1 MANSAQNDANEQHS
15 DHWDRLE
22 AFLHTDPR
30 DAGCDTT
37 MEMLDVYAE
46 LVAAGSDPAERFPG
60 IRAHLLACGPCA
72 EDLEGL
78 LIAITGGSS
87 PTTPDVP

>member
-1 MANSAQNDANEQHS
+1 VANSARDDAGDQQK

-22 AFLHTDPR
+22 AFLQTDPQ
-30 DAGCDTT
+30 DAGCDMT
-37 MEMLDVYAE
+37 MAMLDVYAE

-60 IRAHLLACGPCA
+60 IKAHLLDCGPCA

-78 LIAITGGSS
+78 LIAIIDGPSS
-87 PTTPDVP
+87 ASSDAP